1 MQTTK
6 YYKNKQKI
14 INAAKHLFWKYG
26 FRKVSVE
33 EICKEAKLSKMTF
46 YKFFPNK
53 IELAKRI
60 FEDLADEGLKKYI
73 EIINSNISIEKK
85 IEKMLILKK
94 EFTKNISKEFI
105 MDFYK
110 DSKLGLKD
118 FIEQK
123 TNEIQIESINLF
135 KKGQEEGLYRKEIK
149 PDFYLYMYKKMS
161 EIFFDDELLK
171 IYKSPN
177 ELIMEIT
184 NFFVYGI
191 SPR

>member
-60 FEDLADEGLKKYI
+60 FEDLADEGLKQYI
-73 EIINSNISIEKK
+73 EIMNSNISIEKK

-110 DSKLGLKD
+110 DTKLGLKD
-118 FIEQK
+118 FIEKK
-123 TNEIQIESINLF
+123 TNEIQIESLKLF
-135 KKGQEEGLYRKEIK
+135 KKGQEEGLFRKEIK
-149 PDFYLYMYKKMS
+149 PEFYLYMYKKMS
-161 EIFFDDELLK
+161 EIFFDDELSK
-171 IYKSPN
+171 IYTTPN
-177 ELIMEIT
+177 EFIMEIT
-184 NFFVYGI
+184 MFFVYGV

>member
-53 IELAKRI
+53 IELAKKI
-60 FEDLADEGLKKYI
+60 FEDLADEGLKQYI
-73 EIINSNISIEKK
+73 EIMNSNISIEKK

-110 DSKLGLKD
+110 DTKLGLKD

>member
-110 DSKLGLKD
+110 DTKLGLKD